1 MVVGGCWWGD
11 GGGGM
16 GVGDAGGG
24 IRVGI
29 GGKGDDDDT
38 NRNKKLLNFR
48 YSGPIV
54 EGTLP
59 QMLIFSSDFGIDT
72 LEQADII
79 GVDGTFQTCPPPFA
93 QLFIVQEW
101 EAHYNGLF
109 TFLKFTCLP
118 FKKVN

>member
-1 MVVGGCWWGD
+1 M
-11 GGGGM
+11 
-16 GVGDAGGG
+16 
-24 IRVGI
+24 GI